1 MLGVKSF
8 GPLMPR
14 GLCSSRRS
22 LERGLAA
29 ESASVFAAVAGLPSL
44 PVFHKEGGRQEII
57 DSGARELMGH
67 LTLCGNRF
75 LEEVSPSSITLPS
88 FWSLAL
94 IDLASTGPGIPF
106 RTYSLEKAGIG
117 RK

>member
-44 PVFHKEGGRQEII
+44 PVFHKEGG
-57 DSGARELMGH
+57 G
-67 LTLCGNRF
+67 
-75 LEEVSPSSITLPS
+75 
-88 FWSLAL
+88 
-94 IDLASTGPGIPF
+94 
-106 RTYSLEKAGIG
+106 K
-117 RK
+117 K